1 MAPKQDPKP
10 KFQEGECAPLGKR
23 HLTAQEMEAGSRWL
37 RLEGRGRRGLRPEKA
52 AVSALCGES
61 ALRMAIPMR
70 HCEKALCEARVLR
83 RR

>member
-23 HLTAQEMEAGSRWL
+23 HLTAQEVEAGSRWL
-37 RLEGRGRRGLRPEKA
+37 RFEGRGWLGVHPEKA
-52 AVSALCGES
+52 ADSALCGES

-70 HCEKALCEARVLR
+70 HCERFVK
-83 RR
+83 